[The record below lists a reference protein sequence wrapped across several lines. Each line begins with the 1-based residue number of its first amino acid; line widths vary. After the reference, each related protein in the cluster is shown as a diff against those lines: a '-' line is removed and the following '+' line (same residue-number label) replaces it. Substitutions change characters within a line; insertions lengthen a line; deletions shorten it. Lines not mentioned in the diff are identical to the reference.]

1 MTARIITVT
10 SGKGGVGKTTTVA
23 NLGVALSRMGQRV
36 VVIDSDIGLRNLD
49 MILGLQNRII
59 YDIVDL
65 VEGRCR
71 ARQALIRDRVVPE
84 LYLLPAAQSRD
95 KTAVSPA
102 DMVRICD
109 QLKGEC
115 DFILVDSPAGIELGF
130 RNAIAPSDEFI
141 LVTTPEYAALQDV
154 DRVLGI
160 LEAEGR
166 DRARLIIT
174 RMRPDL
180 SRRGESLTVAQVLDV
195 LGLDCWALCP
205 RASMSSPRTRGVL
218 SLTPP
223 RRWRGRPIR
232 TSLGGCW
239 ASRWRFIPLLEG
251 RRPWWQRL
259 GLGRRETRTMKPRA
273 IWRTFDGLSLLLTCC
288 WWSAAS

>member
-1 MTARIITVT
+1 MAARIITIT

-23 NLGVALSRMGQRV
+23 NLGVALARAGQRV

-49 MILGLQNRII
+49 ILLGLQNRII
-59 YDIVDL
+59 YDVVDL

-71 ARQALIRDRVVPE
+71 PRQALIRDRVAPE

-95 KTAVSPA
+95 KSAVGPA

-109 QLKGEC
+109 QLRAEC
-115 DFILVDSPAGIELGF
+115 DFILIDSPAGIELGF
-130 RNAIAPSDEFI
+130 RNAIAAANEFI

-166 DRARLIIT
+166 DGARLVIN

-180 SRRGESLTVAQVLDV
+180 VRRGESLSVAQLLDV
-195 LGLDCWALCP
+195 LNIDLLGIVPESEDVIAANVRGVPVAHEVETLPGRAYANIARRLMGENVPFIALLEGKPTFWQRIGL
-205 RASMSSPRTRGVL
+205 RPRTRE
-218 SLTPP
+218 
-223 RRWRGRPIR
+223 RNAR
-232 TSLGGCW
+232 
-239 ASRWRFIPLLEG
+239 
-251 RRPWWQRL
+251 
-259 GLGRRETRTMKPRA
+259 
-273 IWRTFDGLSLLLTCC
+273 
-288 WWSAAS
+288 